1 MSVCPS
7 TWNIYRKPHCCAI
20 ESNFVVFIF
29 RRFTQGCLNSI
40 MGPRAKQCT
49 GGPYYTNNCMN
60 KQTNLMIKL
69 NIYLLY
75 WYFQQNQCLNIK
87 THVIHNIHRL
97 SWGPY
102 VRGAPGQLPRLL
114 MRWDGTGITCY
125 IFWWH
130 TVYRD

>member
-1 MSVCPS
+1 
-7 TWNIYRKPHCCAI
+7 
-20 ESNFVVFIF
+20 
-29 RRFTQGCLNSI
+29 

-97 SWGPY
+97 SWGP
-102 VRGAPGQLPRLL
+102 RATAPLAHALRRHWNYMLYFLMAYSLSRLTLCCYHIQFHFVTVNNWPR
-114 MRWDGTGITCY
+114 TGILSKLQYLRISLLNIPTLLL
-125 IFWWH
+125 
-130 TVYRD
+130 